1 MRPSTERRTLG
12 ASHLLWLEPQFIS
25 SKKRALSRGGPV
37 GIDRALTAE
46 DNPAT
51 EVYLQRR
58 IPLANQDS
66 PEGQVTPESLR
77 QPKAAPSIPKRFERH
92 VQGRIVA
99 GLLEM
104 APLIVT
110 VLVTVFIVGYAD
122 LVRDL
127 PFISDHPWD
136 FPGLGLVIII
146 AAAYLV
152 GLTIATPPGRKL
164 MQLKDVVL
172 GNIPVVRTVFGVTK
186 QAITSFSGQFNFSR
200 VVFVEWPR
208 EGMVAMGFVTG
219 QVFSADRE
227 ISLVSVYIPTVPNP
241 TSGNMAFVVE
251 DDVMET
257 DMSVDDAMK
266 LVFSGGIVLPKSLAL
281 ARLPVSRRN
290 AQDLLGQFENDS
302 R

>member
-1 MRPSTERRTLG
+1 M
-12 ASHLLWLEPQFIS
+12 
-25 SKKRALSRGGPV
+25 
-37 GIDRALTAE
+37 AE
-46 DNPAT
+46 
-51 EVYLQRR
+51 
-58 IPLANQDS
+58 QDS
-66 PEGQVTPESLR
+66 PEGRVTPESLR
-77 QPKAAPSIPKRFERH
+77 QPKPTPSIPKRFERH

-99 GLLEM
+99 GLFEM

-127 PFISDHPWD
+127 PFISDQPWD

>member
-1 MRPSTERRTLG
+1 M
-12 ASHLLWLEPQFIS
+12 
-25 SKKRALSRGGPV
+25 
-37 GIDRALTAE
+37 AE
-46 DNPAT
+46 
-51 EVYLQRR
+51 
-58 IPLANQDS
+58 QDS
-66 PEGQVTPESLR
+66 PEGRVTPESLR
-77 QPKAAPSIPKRFERH
+77 QPKPTPSIPKRFERH

-127 PFISDHPWD
+127 PFISDQPWD

-172 GNIPVVRTVFGVTK
+172 GNIPVVRTVFGVTQ

>member
-1 MRPSTERRTLG
+1 M
-12 ASHLLWLEPQFIS
+12 
-25 SKKRALSRGGPV
+25 
-37 GIDRALTAE
+37 AE
-46 DNPAT
+46 
-51 EVYLQRR
+51 
-58 IPLANQDS
+58 QDS
-66 PEGQVTPESLR
+66 PEGRVTPESLR
-77 QPKAAPSIPKRFERH
+77 QPKPTPSIPKRFERH

-127 PFISDHPWD
+127 PFISDQPWD